1 MKVVSGILT
10 ILVFSAATAA
20 HAQAP
25 GDSVVTPVTPVMTV
39 VRGWIEGRTAPGTR
53 WPRIPDVGGHLIR
66 TYDNVG
72 WRPLWINAGRPTQAS
87 LGAVRYL
94 RSLDA
99 VGLTPR
105 DFDVP
110 VLDSIASHA
119 SADTLDAMGQARFEL
134 TLSVA
139 TARALSALR
148 WGRVQQPKAYPTV
161 RRSRAQ
167 FDVALGV
174 YAAARTPEPAP
185 VFDAAA
191 PPYTAYRQLVAAL
204 QSTRRLARD
213 SVLIP
218 ADGEPA
224 LHSGMPFARMAA
236 LHAVLRGLGVLPDSI
251 AWRTADDTLYGDE
264 QAAAV
269 GRFQKENGRKVT
281 GILDAGTRLAMR
293 RLFERRA
300 RDAELSLERWRWLP
314 RKPDGRGIIVNVP
327 EFRLHGY
334 ERISTDPRPAFTMK
348 VVVGKGEENRYTPMF
363 TDELEHIIFS
373 PYWEVPQTIAV
384 DEIVPKATEDPKY
397 LTRNRYVLV
406 KGYSDSAPVVP
417 ADSAALAAVGRS
429 IRVRQLP
436 GDYNSLGRVK
446 FMLPNHLNIYLHDTN
461 EKHLFQN
468 GQRAYSHGCVRV
480 SEPKLLA
487 EWALRADTA
496 WSAERMQEAMKAKD
510 PQKVELSEPIPV
522 MIVYHTAAVDEAG
535 VLRAFRDVYELNK
548 DLTEQLGRGFPYT
561 R

>member
-1 MKVVSGILT
+1 MKVVSRVLAF
-10 ILVFSAATAA
+10 LVFSAAVEAR
-20 HAQAP
+20 AQAP
-25 GDSVVTPVTPVMTV
+25 GDSAVTLVTPVMTV

-94 RSLDA
+94 RGLDA

-105 DFDVP
+105 DFDVA
-110 VLDSIASHA
+110 VLDSIASRA
-119 SADTLDAMGQARFEL
+119 SADTLDEMGQARFEL

-139 TARALSALR
+139 TARALNALR

-161 RRSRAQ
+161 RRSRAL

-191 PPYTAYRQLVAAL
+191 PPYAAYRQLVAAL

-213 SVLIP
+213 SVLIAP
-218 ADGEPA
+218 GEPA
-224 LHSGMPFARMAA
+224 VRSGMRFARMAA
-236 LHAVLRGLGVLPDSI
+236 LHDVLRGLGVLPDSI
-251 AWRTADDTLYGDE
+251 AMRTATDTMYGEE

-269 GRFQKENGRKVT
+269 GRFQKDNGRKVT
-281 GILDAGTRLAMR
+281 GVLDAGTRLAMR

-327 EFRLHGY
+327 EYRLHAY
-334 ERISTDPRPAFTMK
+334 ERIHEDPRPAFTMK
-348 VVVGKGEENRYTPMF
+348 VVVGKGEENRYTPLF
-363 TDELEHIIFS
+363 VDEMEHIIFS

-397 LTRNRYVLV
+397 LSRNRYVLV
-406 KGYSDSAPVVP
+406 KGYSDSAPTVP
-417 ADSAALAAVGRS
+417 VDSAALAGVGRS

-461 EKHLFQN
+461 ERHLFQS
-468 GQRAYSHGCVRV
+468 GQRAFSHGCVRV
-480 SEPKLLA
+480 SEPRQLA
-487 EWALRADTA
+487 EWALRGDTV
-496 WSAERMQEAMKAKD
+496 WTVDRMKEAMKAKE
-510 PQKVELSEPIPV
+510 PEKVELAHSIPV

-548 DLTEQLGRGFPYT
+548 DLAEQLDRGFPYT